1 MKVTLIGS
9 GNVNTVLARLIT
21 AKGHTIEQVYSRH
34 LAHAQELAGK
44 HSAAATDDFT
54 QLNNSSDIYIISVS
68 DNALPE
74 IAELLRLGDK
84 VVVHTTGAAPIATLQ
99 QCSSH
104 YGVLYPVQSLRKE
117 LEHLPEIPF
126 TVDGSDSEV
135 RAFVLS
141 FAQTLSS
148 VVQVANDDQRLKTH
162 VAAVFVSNFTNFLY
176 AQAEAY
182 CNFEGIQF
190 NSLLPLIQE
199 VASRIKDSS
208 PAKVQTGPAIRRDFV
223 TIERHMQLLQEYP
236 QLSEMYKFLTD
247 GVLEF
252 YK

>member
-1 MKVTLIGS
+1 MKVILIGS

-21 AKGHTIEQVYSRH
+21 TKGHTIEQVYSRH
-34 LAHAQELAGK
+34 LEHAQQLAAQ
-44 HSAAATDDFT
+44 HNATATDDLAALAKT
-54 QLNNSSDIYIISVS
+54 ADAYIISVS

-74 IAELLRLGDK
+74 VAALLRLEDK
-84 VVVHTTGAAPIATLQ
+84 VVVHTTGAAPVKTLEA
-99 QCSSH
+99 CSSR

-117 LEHLPEIPF
+117 LQHLPEIPF
-126 TVDGSDSEV
+126 TVDGSDEET
-135 RAFVLS
+135 RAFILS
-141 FAQTLSS
+141 FAQTLSA
-148 VVQVANDDQRLKTH
+148 VTQVADDNQRLKTH

-182 CNFEGIQF
+182 CNFENIQF

-199 VASRIKDSS
+199 VASRIKESS

-223 TIERHMQLLQEYP
+223 TIERHLQLLEEYP
-236 QLSEMYKFLTD
+236 QLSELYKFLTD

-252 YK
+252 YR